1 MHLVDH
7 AWLGEAM
14 LPSAFHCNC
23 QRFSTCD
30 CDGNRLVT
38 EQSLEHGGQGMRTPP

>member
-14 LPSAFHCNC
+14 LPSAFLLQLLAFFPHA
-23 QRFSTCD
+23 D

-38 EQSLEHGGQGMRTPP
+38 EQSA